1 MSSKKALDFMARHG
15 MSALIDPAE
24 YAERMRQDMERG
36 LKGEKSSMPMIPT
49 YIKNDGLIPKG
60 VPAAVIDAGG
70 TNFRS
75 GLVTFT
81 DAGMSSAT

>member
-1 MSSKKALDFMARHG
+1 
-15 MSALIDPAE
+15 
-24 YAERMRQDMERG
+24 
-36 LKGEKSSMPMIPT
+36 MPMIPT

-75 GLVTFT
+75 RLVTFT
-81 DAGMSSAT
+81 DEGYELSDVTKHKMPGTDKERDVGGVHILRGGQHNAAHG